1 MNKENAIPISY
12 WKKDLTD
19 TELFKISS
27 ILEYISTV
35 YDVRS
40 VIKEIITKNGI
51 INWKKFELLQNP
63 GI

>member
-19 TELFKISS
+19 TELIKISS
-27 ILEYISTV
+27 ILEYLSSV
-35 YDVRS
+35 NDVRS
-40 VIKEIITKNGI
+40 IIQEITTKNGI
-51 INWKKFELLQNP
+51 INWKKFEMLQNP